1 MSESEIWITL
11 SLMVLCLIAEGFF
24 SGSELGVVSADR
36 MKLRHDAAKGSR
48 GARLALE
55 MLEKRPEW
63 LLSTTLVGTNIAVV
77 TNSTI
82 ATALMISL
90 FGEAGSW
97 LAVILVAPLI
107 WVFGE
112 IVPKSVFQQR
122 ADTITP
128 YVIYVLR
135 FFSILFWPILVVFVT
150 LSKFLSRLAGSRDEH
165 NPFTLREQI
174 QSMVQM
180 PPQEGGD
187 IQPIEKTMIRRMFNF
202 SETTV
207 YNVMVPLIDVNAV
220 EKHVTVGEAVRL
232 AVESSHIRLPVYD
245 GRIDRVVGVLNTMDL
260 LGMDESS
267 SIEPFIRPTR
277 YVPASKS
284 AESMLVE
291 LRKDGDAMAVVMDEF
306 GGAEGIVTIED
317 IIEDV
322 VEDMQDEYDRQEK
335 PAEWLKKLGHHDY
348 LVSARADPGMLVEKL
363 GLKLPGNGN
372 YDTLSGFL
380 LEHARE
386 IPRPGT
392 TLEVE
397 GIKFTIQRATPQVIQ
412 EVQVRW

>member
-1 MSESEIWITL
+1 MSDIWLTVL
-11 SLMVLCLIAEGFF
+11 LMVVCLLAEGFF

-77 TNSTI
+77 ANSTV
-82 ATALMISL
+82 ATALMISM

-97 LAVILVAPLI
+97 LAVVLVAPLI

-128 YVIYVLR
+128 YVIYILR
-135 FFSILFWPILVVFVT
+135 FFSILFWPILIVFVT

-187 IQPIEKTMIRRMFNF
+187 IRAIEKTMIRRMFNF

-207 YNVMVPLIDVNAV
+207 YKVMVPLIDVNAI
-220 EKHVTVGEAVRL
+220 EKSCTVGEAVRL
-232 AVESSHIRLPVYD
+232 AVQCSNIRLPVYD
-245 GRIDRVVGVLNTMDL
+245 GRIDRVIGVLNAMDL
-260 LGMDESS
+260 LGVDESLP
-267 SIEPFIRPTR
+267 IAPFITATR

-291 LRKDGDAMAVVMDEF
+291 LRQDGDAMAVVMDEF
-306 GGAEGIVTIED
+306 GGAEGIITIED

-335 PAEWLKKLGHHDY
+335 PAEWLRKLGHHDY
-348 LVSARADPGMLVEKL
+348 LVSARADPAMLIENL
-363 GLKLPGNGN
+363 GLRLPGNAT

-386 IPRPGT
+386 IPKPGAT
-392 TLEVE
+392 IEVE
-397 GIKFTIQRATPQVIQ
+397 GIRFIVQRATPQVIQ
-412 EVQVRW
+412 EVQIRW

>member
-1 MSESEIWITL
+1 MPDLWITAL
-11 SLMVLCLIAEGFF
+11 LMVVCLIAEGFF
-24 SGSELGVVSADR
+24 SGSELGIVSADR

-48 GARLALE
+48 GARLALD

-77 TNSTI
+77 ANSTI
-82 ATALMISL
+82 ATSLMISL

-128 YVIYVLR
+128 YVIYILR
-135 FFSILFWPILVVFVT
+135 FFSILFSPILIIFVT

-187 IQPIEKTMIRRMFNF
+187 IQAIEKTMIRRMFNF

-207 YNVMVPLIDVNAV
+207 YKVMVPLIDIDAI
-220 EKHVTVGEAVRL
+220 EKNSTVGEAVRL
-232 AVESSHIRLPVYD
+232 AVQCSHIRLPVYD
-245 GRIDRVVGVLNTMDL
+245 GRIDRVIGVLNTMDL
-260 LGMDESS
+260 LGVDPSS
-267 SIEPFIRPTR
+267 SIEPFITPTR
-277 YVPASKS
+277 FVPASMS

-306 GGAEGIVTIED
+306 GGAEGIITIED
-317 IIEDV
+317 IIEEV
-322 VEDMQDEYDRQEK
+322 VEDIEDEYDRQEK
-335 PAEWLKKLGHHDY
+335 PAGWLKKLGHHDY
-348 LVSARADPGMLVEKL
+348 LVSARADPAMLNEKL
-363 GLKLPGNGN
+363 GLKLPGEGK
-372 YDTLSGFL
+372 YDTLSGFIL
-380 LEHARE
+380 RFARE
-386 IPRPGT
+386 IPKPGT
-392 TLEVE
+392 TIEVE
-397 GIKFTIQRATPQVIQ
+397 GIKLTIQRATPQVIQ
-412 EVQVRW
+412 EVQIRW

>member
-1 MSESEIWITL
+1 MPDIWITAL
-11 SLMVLCLIAEGFF
+11 LMVVCLIAEGFF

-77 TNSTI
+77 ANSTI

-97 LAVILVAPLI
+97 LAVVLVAPLI

-135 FFSILFWPILVVFVT
+135 FFSILFWPILIIFVT

-187 IQPIEKTMIRRMFNF
+187 IQAIEKTMIRRMFNF

-207 YNVMVPLIDVNAV
+207 YKVMVPLIDVNAI
-220 EKHVTVGEAVRL
+220 EKGSTVGEAVRL
-232 AVESSHIRLPVYD
+232 AC
-245 GRIDRVVGVLNTMDL
+245 
-260 LGMDESS
+260 
-267 SIEPFIRPTR
+267 
-277 YVPASKS
+277 
-284 AESMLVE
+284 
-291 LRKDGDAMAVVMDEF
+291 
-306 GGAEGIVTIED
+306 
-317 IIEDV
+317 
-322 VEDMQDEYDRQEK
+322 
-335 PAEWLKKLGHHDY
+335 
-348 LVSARADPGMLVEKL
+348 SARTSACRSTTGESTASSACSTPWTCSAWTSLRRSN
-363 GLKLPGNGN
+363 P
-372 YDTLSGFL
+372 SS
-380 LEHARE
+380 AR
-386 IPRPGT
+386 
-392 TLEVE
+392 
-397 GIKFTIQRATPQVIQ
+397 RATFRRARAPSRCSSNCARMAT
-412 EVQVRW
+412 RWPW

>member
-1 MSESEIWITL
+1 MSDIWITA
-11 SLMVLCLIAEGFF
+11 SLMIVCLIAEGFF

-48 GARLALE
+48 GARMALE

-63 LLSTTLVGTNIAVV
+63 LLSTTLVGTNIAIVA
-77 TNSTI
+77 NSTI
-82 ATALMISL
+82 VTALMISL

-122 ADTITP
+122 ADAITP

-135 FFSILFWPILVVFVT
+135 FFSIVFWPILIFFVT
-150 LSKFLSRLAGSRDEH
+150 LSKLLSRIAGSSAEH

-207 YNVMVPLIDVNAV
+207 YKVMVPLIDVTAIDRNCTA
-220 EKHVTVGEAVRL
+220 GEAVRL
-232 AVESSHIRLPVYD
+232 AVQCSHVRLPVFD
-245 GRIDRVVGVLNTMDL
+245 GRIDRVIGVLNTMDL
-260 LGMDESS
+260 LGVDESAP
-267 SIEPFIRPTR
+267 IEPFIGPTR
-277 YVPASKS
+277 YVPGSKS

-291 LRKDGDAMAVVMDEF
+291 LRQDGDLMAVVMDEF
-306 GGAEGIVTIED
+306 GGAEGIVTLED
-317 IIEDV
+317 IIEDI
-322 VEDMQDEYDRQEK
+322 VEDIQDEYDRQEK
-335 PAEWLKKLGHHDY
+335 PAEWFRKLGHHDY
-348 LVSARADPGMLVEKL
+348 LVSARADPAMLLEKL
-363 GLKLPGNGN
+363 GLKLPGDAD

-380 LEHARE
+380 LEFAHE
-386 IPRPGT
+386 IPKAGT
-392 TLEVE
+392 TIEVE
-397 GIKFTIQRATPQVIQ
+397 GIKFTIQRATPQVVQ
-412 EVQVRW
+412 EVQIRW

>member
-1 MSESEIWITL
+1 MPDIWLT
-11 SLMVLCLIAEGFF
+11 VLFMFVCLIAEAFF
-24 SGSELGVVSADR
+24 SGSELGIVSADR

-48 GARLALE
+48 GARLALD

-77 TNSTI
+77 ANSTI
-82 ATALMISL
+82 TTAMMISL

-97 LAVILVAPLI
+97 MAVLVVAPLI

-122 ADTITP
+122 ADVLTP
-128 YVIYVLR
+128 YLIYILR
-135 FFSILFWPILVVFVT
+135 FFSILFSPILIVFVT
-150 LSKFLSRLAGSRDEH
+150 LSKFISRLAGGAEEH

-187 IQPIEKTMIRRMFNF
+187 IQSIEKNMIRRMFNF

-207 YNVMVPLIDVNAV
+207 SKVMVPLIDVDAV
-220 EKHVTVGEAVRL
+220 EKTCTVGEAIRL
-232 AVESSHIRLPVYD
+232 AVASSHVRLPVFD

-260 LGMDESS
+260 LGVDESS
-267 SIEPFIRPTR
+267 SIEPYISPTH
-277 YVPASKS
+277 YVPGSKS
-284 AESMLVE
+284 ADSMLVE

-306 GGAEGIVTIED
+306 GGAEGIITLED
-317 IIEDV
+317 IIEEV

-335 PAEWLKKLGHHDY
+335 PAEWVKKLGHHDY
-348 LVSARADPGMLVEKL
+348 LVSARADPSMLNEKL
-363 GLKLPGNGN
+363 GLKLPEGD
-372 YDTLSGFL
+372 YDTLSGLL

-386 IPRPGT
+386 IPKAGT
-392 TLEVE
+392 VIEMAA
-397 GIKFTIQRATPQVIQ
+397 IKFTVQRATPQVIQ
-412 EVQVRW
+412 EVQITW

>member
-1 MSESEIWITL
+1 MSEIWITAL
-11 SLMVLCLIAEGFF
+11 LMVVCLIAEGFF

-77 TNSTI
+77 ANSTI

-97 LAVILVAPLI
+97 LAVFLVAPLI

-122 ADTITP
+122 ADVLTP
-128 YVIYVLR
+128 YVIYILR
-135 FFSILFWPILVVFVT
+135 FFSFLFWPLLIFFVT

-187 IQPIEKTMIRRMFNF
+187 IQAIEKTMIRRMFNF
-202 SETTV
+202 SETSV
-207 YNVMVPLIDVNAV
+207 YKVMVPLIDVSAI
-220 EKHVTVGEAVRL
+220 ERRSTVGDAVRL
-232 AVESSHIRLPVYD
+232 AVRCAHVRLPVYD
-245 GRIDRVVGVLNTMDL
+245 ERIDRVIGVLNTMDL
-260 LGMDESS
+260 LGVAESEP
-267 SIEPFIRPTR
+267 IESFIRSTR
-277 YVPASKS
+277 YVPGSKS

-317 IIEDV
+317 IIEEV
-322 VEDMQDEYDRQEK
+322 VEDIQDEYDRQEK

-348 LVSARADPGMLVEKL
+348 LVSARADPAMLLEKL
-363 GLKLPGNGN
+363 GLKLPGKGD

-380 LEHARE
+380 LEYARE
-386 IPRPGT
+386 IPKPGT
-392 TLEVE
+392 TIEVE
-397 GIKFTIQRATPQVIQ
+397 NIKFTVQRATPQVIQ

>member
-1 MSESEIWITL
+1 MSDIWITAL
-11 SLMVLCLIAEGFF
+11 LMVVCLLAEGFF

-77 TNSTI
+77 ANSTI

-97 LAVILVAPLI
+97 LAVFLVAPLI

-112 IVPKSVFQQR
+112 IVPKSIFQQR
-122 ADTITP
+122 ADAITP

-135 FFSILFWPILVVFVT
+135 FFSIVFWPILIGFVA

-180 PPQEGGD
+180 PPHEGGD

-207 YNVMVPLIDVNAV
+207 YNVMVPLIDVSAID
-220 EKHVTVGEAVRL
+220 KSSTVGDAVRL
-232 AVESSHIRLPVYD
+232 AVQCSHVRLPVYD

-260 LGMDESS
+260 LGVDERLPLA
-267 SIEPFIRPTR
+267 PFVNPTR

-322 VEDMQDEYDRQEK
+322 VEDIQDEYDRQEK
-335 PAEWLKKLGHHDY
+335 PAEWLKKLGHRDY
-348 LVSARADPGMLVEKL
+348 LVSARADPAMLIEKL
-363 GLKLPGNGN
+363 GLRLPGKGH

-380 LEHARE
+380 LEYARE
-386 IPRPGT
+386 IPNAGVT
-392 TLEVE
+392 IEVE
-397 GIKFTIQRATPQVIQ
+397 GIRFTIQRATPQVIQ
-412 EVQVRW
+412 EVQIRW

>member
-1 MSESEIWITL
+1 MSDIWITAL
-11 SLMVLCLIAEGFF
+11 LMVVCLIAEGFF

-48 GARLALE
+48 GARLALD

-77 TNSTI
+77 ANSTI

-122 ADTITP
+122 ADAITP

-135 FFSILFWPILVVFVT
+135 FFSILFWPILIVFVT

-187 IQPIEKTMIRRMFNF
+187 IQAIEKTMIRRMFNF

-207 YNVMVPLIDVNAV
+207 YKVMVPLIDVNAV
-220 EKHVTVGEAVRL
+220 EKHATVGEAVRL
-232 AVESSHIRLPVYD
+232 AVESSHVRLPVYD
-245 GRIDRVVGVLNTMDL
+245 GRIDRVVGVLNTMNL
-260 LGMDESS
+260 LGVDQSS
-267 SIEPFIRPTR
+267 PIEPFIRPAR

-317 IIEDV
+317 IIEEV

-348 LVSARADPGMLVEKL
+348 LVSARADPGILVEKL
-363 GLKLPGNGN
+363 GLKLPGEGN

-386 IPRPGT
+386 IPRAGT
-392 TLEVE
+392 TIEVD

-412 EVQVRW
+412 EVQIRW

>member
-1 MSESEIWITL
+1 MSEIWITAL
-11 SLMVLCLIAEGFF
+11 LMVVCLLAEGFF
-24 SGSELGVVSADR
+24 SGSELGIVSADR

-48 GARLALE
+48 GARMALE

-77 TNSTI
+77 ANSTI

-97 LAVILVAPLI
+97 LAVALVAPLI

-122 ADTITP
+122 ADTLTP

-135 FFSILFWPILVVFVT
+135 FFSILFSPLLIIFVT
-150 LSKFLSRLAGSRDEH
+150 LSKLLSRLAGSRAEH

-187 IQPIEKTMIRRMFNF
+187 IQQIEKTMIRRMFNF

-207 YNVMVPLIDVNAV
+207 YKVMVPLIDVVAV
-220 EKHVTVGEAVRL
+220 DKTCTVGEAVRL
-232 AVESSHIRLPVYD
+232 AVQSAHVRLPVYD
-245 GRIDRVVGVLNTMDL
+245 GRIDRVIGVLNAMDL
-260 LGMDESS
+260 LGVDETA
-267 SIEPFIRPTR
+267 SIAPFISPTR
-277 YVPASKS
+277 YVPTSKS

-291 LRKDGDAMAVVMDEF
+291 LRQDGDAMAVVMDEF

-335 PAEWLKKLGHHDY
+335 PAEWLKKLGQRDY
-348 LVSARADPGMLVEKL
+348 LVSARAAPAMLIEKL
-363 GLKLPGNGN
+363 GLHLPGNGASH
-372 YDTLSGFL
+372 DTLSGYL
-380 LEHARE
+380 LEYARE
-386 IPRPGT
+386 IPKAGT
-392 TLEVE
+392 TIEVE
-397 GIKFTIQRATPQVIQ
+397 GVRFTIQRATPQVIQ
-412 EVQVRW
+412 EVQIRW